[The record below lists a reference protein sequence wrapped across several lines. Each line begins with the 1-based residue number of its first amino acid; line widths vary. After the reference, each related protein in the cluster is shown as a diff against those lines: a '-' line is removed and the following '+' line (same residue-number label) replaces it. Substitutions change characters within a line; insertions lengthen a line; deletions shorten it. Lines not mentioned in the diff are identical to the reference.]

1 MFENI
6 TNLPVI
12 VLPFQEVMELSKKE
26 NFIGIGKYYDFV
38 KPHPLELGT
47 DGEFRYAYSPE
58 KTKMTDPNTTVSG
71 TDGSNSEPPIP
82 KFENNSS
89 ASPTSG
95 VDTKALAKEVAE
107 LLRPDFEKVAQ
118 STKDKRIAAIEKRLG
133 VGDLA
138 ELEG

>member
-1 MFENI
+1 
-6 TNLPVI
+6 
-12 VLPFQEVMELSKKE
+12 
-26 NFIGIGKYYDFV
+26 
-38 KPHPLELGT
+38 
-47 DGEFRYAYSPE
+47 
-58 KTKMTDPNTTVSG
+58 MTDPNTTVSG

-138 ELEG
+138 ELEGLGVKIPDEIKTEYRFRQLEQERTSNPTSQQASPPGNGAALTAQSVSEIVKKLNLDANDAE